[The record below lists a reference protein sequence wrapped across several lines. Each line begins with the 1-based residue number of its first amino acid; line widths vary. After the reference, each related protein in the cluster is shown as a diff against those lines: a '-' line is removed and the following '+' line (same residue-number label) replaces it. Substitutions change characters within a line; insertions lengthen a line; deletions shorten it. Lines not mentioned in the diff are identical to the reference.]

1 MADNVGWITCNMTA
15 CYDRMDKG
23 IFLYQV
29 SCRQKTE
36 IQRTLERKVGWQHAD
51 EVEWNLSSVSVI
63 KVNTEQL
70 LIIRILIVV
79 IRVIARRMTDST
91 WMKTGE
97 LLTPVS
103 TDSSTDRQLR
113 LVGRT
118 NNQHLQQT
126 HTTDCQSVR
135 N

>member
-1 MADNVGWITCNMTA
+1 MADNVGRITCNMTA

-29 SCRQKTE
+29 SCRQETE
-36 IQRTLERKVGWQHAD
+36 NQRTLERKVGGQHAD

-63 KVNTEQL
+63 KVDTEQL

-126 HTTDCQSVR
+126 HTTDC
-135 N
+135 